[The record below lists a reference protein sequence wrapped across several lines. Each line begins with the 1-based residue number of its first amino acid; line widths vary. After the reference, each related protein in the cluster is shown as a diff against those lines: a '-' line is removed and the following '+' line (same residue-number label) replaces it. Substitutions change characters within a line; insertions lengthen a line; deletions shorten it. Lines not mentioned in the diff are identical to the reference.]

1 MDQTKGQKAA
11 QAGGVTA
18 DRPRTRLEEDELGY
32 RDFAEAI
39 AAGLAERT
47 GDDGLVVAIHGKW
60 GSGKTTAVNMAIDA
74 LERREVGKEEG
85 EQTIVV
91 RFNPWWFSEQKDLTR
106 AFFTELTASIGKR
119 LSSNVRDG
127 LRTMA
132 KKVTGAGE
140 LVSSIL
146 AWTPAGPAAK
156 QIAELVKAAGEEIAD
171 ERSLDDVRGDLAKA
185 LAKETRSIVVI
196 IDDVDRLPGDEARQ
210 IFRLVKSVA
219 DLPRVTYLLVFDR
232 DIATRALE
240 RPADAESPEWL
251 EKIVQAS
258 FDLPPVA
265 QTDLNQLFVKRLI
278 AIVGDAPVPNQL
290 RWGNTFH
297 GAIVPWLR
305 TARDAGRLANAIA
318 MAWPAVRNE
327 VDVADFV
334 AIETLRLFEPRL
346 YSFVRNHGDELTG
359 AEPQH
364 TQREAREAFGTALL
378 ANVDPDRRKRAER
391 ALRYVFPR
399 LDAVF
404 GNTWRGDDW
413 RRAERER
420 RITSKRRFPVYFNLG
435 LGDGIVSAAE
445 MATLRTSFTDPA
457 ETRRIV
463 QGYVDRER
471 RSGGTRAAVLLDALM
486 AEVDEVSECGDEVA
500 ARALLAAADLFL
512 NSADGHR
519 TPDGLP
525 KKWAVSFAIDPL
537 FNRLDAKKVA
547 ALLDEAIDGPSPQMT
562 TFFVTL
568 MSSEHGRAGDKE
580 AKPLAER
587 RLPLTAVKRL
597 EKRIAERV
605 QRDAQS
611 GDLLRQDDAASQIWA
626 WERHAGTE
634 PVRAWVASQLET
646 DGFAPWLMKTFTGE
660 GTSHGMGDLVGQR
673 MYTVG
678 RASLETLADVDRLVA
693 IAEERVAA
701 GLDEDEVAKHFL
713 EGLQS
718 RF

>member
-1 MDQTKGQKAA
+1 MDRTEGQKAA

-74 LERREVGKEEG
+74 LERREAGKEED
-85 EQTIVV
+85 ERTIVV

-265 QTDLNQLFVKRLI
+265 QTNLNQLFVKRLV
-278 AIVGDAPVPNQL
+278 AIVGDAPIPNQL

-359 AEPQH
+359 AEPHH

-378 ANVDPDRRKRAER
+378 RIGASVRSVRCGTSSRGSTLSSGTHGA
-391 ALRYVFPR
+391 ATTGGAPR
-399 LDAVF
+399 
-404 GNTWRGDDW
+404 GRG
-413 RRAERER
+413 A
-420 RITSKRRFPVYFNLG
+420 S
-435 LGDGIVSAAE
+435 
-445 MATLRTSFTDPA
+445 
-457 ETRRIV
+457 
-463 QGYVDRER
+463 R
-471 RSGGTRAAVLLDALM
+471 RSGDSRSTSTSDSATGSCPRQRWRRCAPASPIPRRRAGSCRTTSTARGAPAERGPRCCSTRSWPRWTRCLNAGTR
-486 AEVDEVSECGDEVA
+486 SPR
-500 ARALLAAADLFL
+500 ARC
-512 NSADGHR
+512 SPPR
-519 TPDGLP
+519 TF
-525 KKWAVSFAIDPL
+525 S
-537 FNRLDAKKVA
+537 
-547 ALLDEAIDGPSPQMT
+547 
-562 TFFVTL
+562 
-568 MSSEHGRAGDKE
+568 
-580 AKPLAER
+580 
-587 RLPLTAVKRL
+587 
-597 EKRIAERV
+597 
-605 QRDAQS
+605 
-611 GDLLRQDDAASQIWA
+611 
-626 WERHAGTE
+626 
-634 PVRAWVASQLET
+634 
-646 DGFAPWLMKTFTGE
+646 
-660 GTSHGMGDLVGQR
+660 
-673 MYTVG
+673 
-678 RASLETLADVDRLVA
+678 
-693 IAEERVAA
+693 
-701 GLDEDEVAKHFL
+701 
-713 EGLQS
+713 
-718 RF
+718 

>member
-1 MDQTKGQKAA
+1 MEQVEGQEPK

-74 LERREVGKEEG
+74 LERREAGKEED
-85 EQTIVV
+85 ERTIVV

-265 QTDLNQLFVKRLI
+265 QTDLNQLFVKRLV

-378 ANVDPDRRKRAER
+378 ATVDPDRRKRAER
-391 ALRYVFPR
+391 ALRYLFPR

-445 MATLRTSFTDPA
+445 MATLRASFTDPA

-471 RSGGTRAAVLLDALM
+471 RSGGTRAAVLLDTLM
-486 AEVDEVSECGDEVA
+486 AEVDEVAECGDEVT
-500 ARALLAAADLFL
+500 ARALLAAADLIL
-512 NSADGHR
+512 NRADGHR
-519 TPDGLP
+519 TPEGLP
-525 KKWAVSFAIDPL
+525 KTWAVSFAIDPL
-537 FNRLDAKKVA
+537 FNRLNAKKVA
-547 ALLDEAIDGPSPQMT
+547 DLLDEAIEGLSPQMT

-580 AKPLAER
+580 AKPPAER
-587 RLPLTAVKRL
+587 RLPLAAVKRL
-597 EKRIAERV
+597 EKRLADRV
-605 QRDAQS
+605 QRDAES
-611 GDLLRQDDAASQIWA
+611 GDLLRQDGAASQIWA

-634 PVRAWVASQLET
+634 PVKAWIASQLET

-678 RASLETLADVDRLVA
+678 RASLETLADVDRLVL
-693 IAEERVAA
+693 IANERVAA